1 MTVTAMDEVKTAS
14 FTLGPPPAEAVA
26 AVLLIHGFTGSP
38 WEVRPLGESLA
49 ARGFHVRG
57 IRLPG
62 HGTGPEAMA
71 WVTWRDWEHA
81 AEEALRALVGFK
93 HVFVAGLSMG
103 ALLGMLLAARHPG
116 KVNGL
121 ALMAP
126 VWKLRPLDGRILRR
140 LRWLPIAEWTGM
152 WIEKKTTDIEDDASR
167 ADAPILPRYPLARL
181 FDLFTI
187 QDHARHAVPRV
198 HCPALVAAAEQD
210 HVVDFQSVEK
220 LVAQLPSARLL
231 TLRRGFHI
239 LPRDNDR
246 AQLAD
251 AVAGFFDGLA
261 ARESP
266 G

>member
-14 FTLGPPPAEAVA
+14 FTLGPPAGEAVA
-26 AVLLIHGFTGSP
+26 AVLLLHGFTGSP

-49 ARGFHVRG
+49 ARGFHVEA

-62 HGTGPEAMA
+62 HGIGPEAMA
-71 WVTWRDWEHA
+71 WVTWRDWEQA
-81 AEEALRALVGFK
+81 AEEALHKLKGFT

-103 ALLGMLLAARHPG
+103 ALLGMLLAARHP
-116 KVNGL
+116 KTVRGL
-121 ALMAP
+121 VLMAP
-126 VWKLRPLDGRILRR
+126 VWKLRPLDGRVLRR
-140 LRWLPIAEWTGM
+140 LRWLPIADWTGM
-152 WIEKKTTDIEDDASR
+152 WIEKKTTDIEDELSR

-187 QDHARHAVPRV
+187 QDHARDAVPQV

-210 HVVDFQSVEK
+210 HVVDFRSVER
-220 LVAQLPSARLL
+220 LVGELPRARLL
-231 TLRRGFHI
+231 RLRRGFHI
-239 LPRDNDR
+239 LPRDHDR

-261 ARESP
+261 AP
-266 G
+266 NPAG